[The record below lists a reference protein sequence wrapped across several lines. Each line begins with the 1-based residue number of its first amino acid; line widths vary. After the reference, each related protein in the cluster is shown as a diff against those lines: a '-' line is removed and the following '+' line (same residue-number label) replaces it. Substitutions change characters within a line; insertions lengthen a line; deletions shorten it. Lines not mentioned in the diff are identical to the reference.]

1 MPKAGIPGLEPSSI
15 AVYAETRERVK
26 AYAAVMARDLRRPVS
41 YDEAIRD
48 ALDRLE
54 RLQAQEEEAGER
66 D

>member
-15 AVYAETRERVK
+15 AVYPETRERVK
-26 AYAAVMARDLRRPVS
+26 DYAARMSAGVGRPVS

-54 RLQAQEEEAGER
+54 RLQAQEEEAG
-66 D
+66 DS